1 MVKCTFPYKIS
12 MRRFTQSEQF
22 EIPLEAK
29 PMLYIGF
36 IYRHLSFKY
45 VFSCFKVK
53 TSKTVL
59 YQMNSQFKDLGKL
72 IYLFLRWIN
81 LINLTFYYYNIM
93 KFVWAFFRVTF
104 YMSYHISLVFSTVI
118 TLFTRF
124 LNKG

>member
-1 MVKCTFPYKIS
+1 
-12 MRRFTQSEQF
+12 
-22 EIPLEAK
+22 
-29 PMLYIGF
+29 MLYIGF

-81 LINLTFYYYNIM
+81 LINLTFYYHNIM
-93 KFVWAFFRVTF
+93 KFVQMDFSG
-104 YMSYHISLVFSTVI
+104 SY
-118 TLFTRF
+118 
-124 LNKG
+124 